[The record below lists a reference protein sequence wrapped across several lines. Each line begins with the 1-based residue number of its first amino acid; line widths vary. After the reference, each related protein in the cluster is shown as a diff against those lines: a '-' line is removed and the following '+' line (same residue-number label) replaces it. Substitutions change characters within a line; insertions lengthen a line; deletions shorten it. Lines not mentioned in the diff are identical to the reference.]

1 MHRRSLM
8 TAAAAGLGLALT
20 GCGRP
25 DSGLVPVRTLPSG
38 PVVLGFSQVG
48 SESGWR
54 LANTASIKK
63 AAERNRVD
71 LIFKNADG
79 DQNRQIADIRS
90 FIDAKVT
97 AIAFSP
103 VVEKGYDQVLREARD
118 AKIPVILTDRL
129 IETADPSL
137 YVSSIGAEF
146 TSEGNLAA
154 IYLENLYTSAQQTVN
169 VAQILG
175 TSGATPTKLRSE
187 GFTATAA
194 ARGGKLKIVASDTG
208 NWTVDG
214 GEAAMRRLLRK
225 VPRIDAVF
233 AQNDDMGLGAVKAL
247 EAAGK
252 KPGTEVRLVTV
263 DATKK
268 GLQGLIDG
276 KLNYVVECS
285 PMIGE
290 QLMSVVVAIFLGT
303 RVEKRISSEKN
314 VFDAISAK
322 DVLGDRPY

>member
-1 MHRRSLM
+1 M
-8 TAAAAGLGLALT
+8 TSVAAGLGLALA
-20 GCGRP
+20 GCGRDETGRIDLHNP
-25 DSGLVPVRTLPSG
+25 PSG
-38 PVVLGFSQVG
+38 PIVLGFSQVG
-48 SESGWR
+48 AESGWR

-71 LIFKNADG
+71 LLFKDADG
-79 DQNRQIADIRS
+79 DQKRQLADIRS
-90 FIDAKVT
+90 FIDARVT

-103 VVEKGYDQVLREARD
+103 VVEKGYDDVLRQARD

-137 YVSSIGAEF
+137 YISSIGAEF

-154 IYLENLYTSAQQTVN
+154 IYLENDYNGVDQTVN
-169 VAQILG
+169 VVQILG

-187 GFTATAA
+187 GFAATAS
-194 ARGGKLKIVASDTG
+194 RTGKLKIVASETG

-214 GEAAMRRLLRK
+214 GEAAMRKLIRR

-247 EAAGK
+247 EAVGR
-252 KPGTEVRLVTV
+252 KPGTDVRLVTV

-268 GLQGLIDG
+268 GLQSLAAG

-285 PMIGE
+285 PLIGE
-290 QLMSVVVAIFLGT
+290 QLMGVVVAIFLGA

-314 VFDAISAK
+314 VFDSDSAK